1 MKFLYNSLL
10 FKVSSTIK
18 QKLEELQIHISFIEI
33 MIKTVILKFC
43 QPLRRPNIS
52 KELGSR
58 RKIKLACQL
67 VSSSGQAFLEYLGV
81 GFRLIGIPLSEYQ
94 RVLASKALEVLL
106 YSNAP
111 SANQESDR
119 NT

>member
-58 RKIKLACQL
+58 RKIIL